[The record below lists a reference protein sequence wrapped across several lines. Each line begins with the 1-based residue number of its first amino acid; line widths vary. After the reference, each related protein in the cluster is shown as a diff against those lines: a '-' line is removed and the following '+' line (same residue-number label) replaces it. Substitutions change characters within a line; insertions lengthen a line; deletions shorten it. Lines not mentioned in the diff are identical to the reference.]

1 MVDYIMEYEGLVLS
15 VSNVK
20 SREYP
25 MIPKEDITQE
35 LWLWFVS
42 HPNKVEEWHALENP
56 KESVRLFAKALHN
69 AAHKFCQK
77 EKARTIGYQVDDL
90 FYYRREIVED
100 LLPSVLSGNFE
111 VNNNVDYSSNVRET
125 KAPNEG
131 GNLQAMQADISR
143 AFDLLKEE
151 QQNILYLWYYNKGN
165 SKSLGKAINANEKTA
180 RMKVTRAIDGLIRKL
195 GGTKPYKDRDYKQKK
210 RQDSGTNT

>member
-1 MVDYIMEYEGLVLS
+1 MVDYVTEYESLVMS
-15 VSNVK
+15 VASVK

-25 MIPKEDITQE
+25 MIPKEDIVQE
-35 LWLWFVS
+35 LWMWFVT

-56 KESVRLFAKALHN
+56 KESTKLFARALHN
-69 AAHKFCQK
+69 AGHKFCQK
-77 EKARTIGYQVDDL
+77 EKARTIGYQIEDL
-90 FYYRREIVED
+90 FYYRRDIVED

-111 VNNNVDYSSNVRET
+111 VTNNIDYSNNVRGT

-143 AFDLLKEE
+143 AFDQLREE

-165 SKSLGKAINANEKTA
+165 SKELGKVINANEKTA
-180 RMKVTRAIDGLIRKL
+180 RMKVTRAIDSLIKKL
-195 GGTKPYKDRDYKQKK
+195 GGRPPYKDKDYKQKK
-210 RQDSGTNT
+210 NPA